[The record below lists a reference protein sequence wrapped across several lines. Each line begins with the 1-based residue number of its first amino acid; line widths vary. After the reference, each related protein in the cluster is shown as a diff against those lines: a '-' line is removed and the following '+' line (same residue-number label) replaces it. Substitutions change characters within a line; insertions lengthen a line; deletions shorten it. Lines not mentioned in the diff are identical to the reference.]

1 MPTQIFVNLPVRDL
15 PRTKDFFASLG
26 YQYDERFTDDNA
38 ACLVVDAG
46 IYVMLLTEPMFAGF
60 APKPVADG
68 STTEVLVGLSCDS
81 RAAVDEIVA
90 KAVRAG
96 ATTPRTPNDYGFMYQ
111 HGFED
116 LDGHYWEYFHMDPD
130 AIPSDLAEAGSAAPR
145 AE

>member
-1 MPTQIFVNLPVRDL
+1 MPTQIFVNLPVKDL
-15 PRTKDFFASLG
+15 PRTRDFFASLG
-26 YQYDERFTDDNA
+26 YAYDERFTDDNA
-38 ACLVVDAG
+38 ACLVIDDG
-46 IYVMLLTEPMFAGF
+46 IYVMLLTEAMFAGF
-60 APKPVADG
+60 APKPVSDG
-68 STTEVLVGLSCDS
+68 STTEVLMGLSCES

-130 AIPSDLAEAGSAAPR
+130 AIPSDMAEAGSAAPR